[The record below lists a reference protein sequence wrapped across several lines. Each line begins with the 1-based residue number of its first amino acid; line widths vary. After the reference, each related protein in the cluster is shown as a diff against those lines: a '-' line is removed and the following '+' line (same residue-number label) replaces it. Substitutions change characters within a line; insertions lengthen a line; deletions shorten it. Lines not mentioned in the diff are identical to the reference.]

1 MGLAPIMFTCI
12 PQSQKTDGVC
22 VQDNCPPGYCVT
34 QAVTP
39 SGAPAAGAPI
49 RAPPVQTPVGVVA
62 AATTTTTTTS
72 TQTSGAVSL
81 TIGSILLVAGI
92 GSIIYELGLHKHPVF
107 GRPIT
112 YFFRTWHR

>member
-22 VQDNCPPGYCVT
+22 VQDNCPPGYCLTQTVT
-34 QAVTP
+34 SPGT
-39 SGAPAAGAPI
+39 PAAGAPI

-62 AATTTTTTTS
+62 AATTTTTTTP

-112 YFFRTWHR
+112 YFFRTWRR

>member
-39 SGAPAAGAPI
+39 SGTPAAGAPI
-49 RAPPVQTPVGVVA
+49 RAPPIQTPVGVVV
-62 AATTTTTTTS
+62 AATTTGTTTP

-81 TIGSILLVAGI
+81 AIGSILLVAGI

-112 YFFRTWHR
+112 HFFRAWRR